1 MAVRGKF
8 KVSEVR
14 THDWS
19 PTGVTVVLNAVTGE
33 SGIPED
39 ERYHKYTPSGKIEMF
54 VDNPPAAEQ
63 FKLGQAFYVDFTPVV

>member
-8 KVSEVR
+8 
-14 THDWS
+14 
-19 PTGVTVVLNAVTGE
+19 TVAEIHTYSWGEGKKIVLNAVTGE

-39 ERYHKYTPSGKIEMF
+39 ERYHRYTPSGKIEMY
-54 VDNPPAAEQ
+54 VDNPRAEEQ